1 MKTLGIIALLTLL
14 PSTECA
20 HPHYTFRCLENGEI
34 DLFGIH
40 NTSKIIS
47 LNGTGSCTKTDVNRD
62 PTNQYYII
70 PKECA
75 NFKTVT
81 GIRRVTIVIN
91 DPIYDGVMP
100 STNIP
105 TTTPTGGRGTHR
117 FEFVCKGIPDGG
129 VNKTVVHVFQNKLN
143 NVLPENNVD
152 VDGVEMRFKAFRDVN
167 SPDIDTIFVGD
178 EFFMYIKYLGKQNY
192 SVVPKTC
199 SANSGTVD
207 KESSVNLW
215 NQNKTV
221 NCTPHTELLEHF
233 TPVNSTL
240 VFARMFGFRFSD
252 SEFITINCEVGIF
265 SGTYTNL
272 CLPNRRRRGIESV
285 EVKTKFPVSKIR
297 VFDNKIAYRL
307 GNNSHKNSVNIFV
320 WIISLFCTLIYLW

>member
-178 EFFMYIKYLGKQNY
+178 EFFMYIKYLGSMSYTIFNYEIGSKEINFYKYFLILICTMNLNLSKQNY
-192 SVVPKTC
+192 HFIMVKLFFFIFPFILINQMLPK
-199 SANSGTVD
+199 
-207 KESSVNLW
+207 
-215 NQNKTV
+215 
-221 NCTPHTELLEHF
+221 
-233 TPVNSTL
+233 
-240 VFARMFGFRFSD
+240 
-252 SEFITINCEVGIF
+252 IF
-265 SGTYTNL
+265 SMMET
-272 CLPNRRRRGIESV
+272 
-285 EVKTKFPVSKIR
+285 
-297 VFDNKIAYRL
+297 L
-307 GNNSHKNSVNIFV
+307 GFSHFIQ
-320 WIISLFCTLIYLW
+320 FCIVLRTFL